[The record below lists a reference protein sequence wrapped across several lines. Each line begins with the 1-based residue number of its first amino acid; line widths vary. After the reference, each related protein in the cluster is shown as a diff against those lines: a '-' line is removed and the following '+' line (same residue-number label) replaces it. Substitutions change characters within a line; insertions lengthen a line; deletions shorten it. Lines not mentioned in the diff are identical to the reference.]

1 MAQWKLK
8 AECMRGEEREQL
20 RELVTTRYHVA
31 GSPEA
36 RTIARVI
43 PPTFSAMVAR
53 AGQDNNHLQ
62 KAVRTCM
69 NLRLPGYEGT
79 TRDEQHAKRK
89 APSYRVRLLI
99 NINQPIF

>member
-1 MAQWKLK
+1 MAHWNLK

-43 PPTFSAMVAR
+43 ILPPTFCAMVER

-62 KAVRTCM
+62 KAVNT
-69 NLRLPGYEGT
+69 NLR
-79 TRDEQHAKRK
+79 
-89 APSYRVRLLI
+89 
-99 NINQPIF
+99 